1 MTKGVECLSVTH
13 LYAKIFHGVKNKM
26 MFEKI
31 TIIGLGL
38 IGSSLA
44 RCIRAQ
50 NLTKKLVAVDA
61 SEDVCAKVKEL
72 GLADIV
78 MPDVGKSVIGS
89 DLVILAIPV
98 SAIKGV
104 AEQICPVMAPKSVLM
119 DVSSVKRSVIDTIEP
134 LLPESVDLVP
144 AHPIAGT
151 EHSGPEAG
159 FIELFD
165 GRWCILTPSPHTA
178 IQAVEKVSALWEA
191 CGSRIEIMDAD
202 HHDLVLGITSH
213 LPHLIAY
220 TIVGTADEL
229 EDDIKSEVIKYSA
242 SGFRGFT
249 RIAASDPIMWRDVF
263 IHNREAVLEI
273 LQRFNEDLTAM
284 QKAIRRADGKYLEE
298 MFTRTRAIRREI
310 TEMGPEGYP
319 NPALMARGQSPD
331 QEQD

>member
-1 MTKGVECLSVTH
+1 
-13 LYAKIFHGVKNKM
+13 

-31 TIIGLGL
+31 TIIGMGL

-44 RCIRAQ
+44 RGIRRA
-50 NLTKKLVAVDA
+50 NLAKKLVAADA
-61 SEDVCAKVKEL
+61 SEAVCETVRQLDIADVVTH
-72 GLADIV
+72 
-78 MPDVGKSVIGS
+78 DVAKSVIGS
-89 DLVILAIPV
+89 DLVVLAVPV
-98 SAIKGV
+98 GAIKDV
-104 AEQICPVMAPKSVLM
+104 AEQICSLMAPNAVLT
-119 DVSSVKRSVIDTIEP
+119 DVSSVKKAVIDTVEP

-159 FIELFD
+159 FAELFD
-165 GRWCILTPSPHTA
+165 DRWCILTPTA
-178 IQAVEKVSALWEA
+178 DTPIKAVEKVTAFWEG
-191 CGSRIEIMDAD
+191 CGAMIELMDAD

-249 RIAASDPIMWRDVF
+249 RIAASDPVMWRDVF
-263 IHNREAVLEI
+263 LNNREAVLEI

-284 QKAIRRADGKYLEE
+284 QRAIRRGDGEYLHDV
-298 MFTRTRAIRREI
+298 FTRTREIRREI
-310 TEMGPEGYP
+310 MEMGPEGYP
-319 NPALMARGQSPD
+319 NPSQMRVSDSQKKAD
-331 QEQD
+331 D